1 MGLTF
6 LSPLLLAGAALVAI
20 PIVLHLVMRQ
30 LPKHVLFPAIRFIQ
44 RREQA
49 NRRQLRLRHLLL
61 LLLRAGAIVML
72 AAALARPSIKTEG
85 SLGSQEAPVAAAL
98 IFDTSP
104 RMAYRRDNQTRLDV
118 AREAGR
124 WLLTQL
130 PADSE
135 AAVLESEEPAGEFAV
150 DLGAAGQ
157 RIGRLKPAATAT
169 PLPEAVSNAVA
180 MLKKKEK
187 LRKEI
192 YVFTDLAAGAWPDD
206 KGKLLKAALAEA
218 GDIGLYVI
226 DVGLAEPQDF
236 ALADV
241 TVSPEV
247 SAKNGK
253 VRIQTDAIR
262 LGPDADRSV
271 AIYVLD
277 ASGNP
282 QPRGQQTIHWHAGER
297 TAIDFALG
305 GEEIGTHQGYVQ
317 IMGDDNLA
325 TDDVRYFTFDI
336 RPPFRV
342 LVAAPK
348 PADRY
353 SLFLTQAIAPQALRK
368 NGRARFECETVALD
382 QLMDRNLESYAAVC
396 LLDPAPLPPETW
408 QRLGN
413 YVRQGGGLAVWLG
426 RNAQPIDKFDDPL
439 ALALL
444 PGKPIDRVHA
454 DANGL
459 FLAPTNSDLSHPIMA
474 RFRPISKTVPW
485 NNFPVWEYW
494 RLAGVK
500 ETKGA
505 DVVLPYSDEQ
515 PALVERNVGRGRVL
529 LMTTSIS
536 DAASDPAAWSQLA
549 TGFQPWPF
557 VMLSNEMML
566 YLAGSGEERLNY
578 TVGDRVVLR
587 LEESQTQSV
596 FSLLL
601 SSAGQPG
608 AAPAAQ
614 DAAPLT
620 ADQANRTVSVPGTAA
635 PGNYRVRAGG
645 SEGGVDRG
653 FSANIKEEAT
663 NLARIQPAALDD
675 MLGAA
680 RYRLAHG
687 REEIDRSVSVG
698 RVGRELYPYMIC
710 IVALA
715 LALEHVLGNRFYRRI
730 DGPPAR
736 KAMGDSAA
744 QSPVATSSAA
754 PAASAP
760 PAPPPLAA
768 AP

>member
-104 RMAYRRDNQTRLDV
+104 RMAYRLDNQTRLDV
-118 AREAGR
+118 ARETGR

-169 PLPEAVSNAVA
+169 PLPEVVANAVA
-180 MLKKKEK
+180 LLKKKEK

-206 KGKLLKAALAEA
+206 KAKQLKAA
-218 GDIGLYVI
+218 IGRGGGHRPVHHRR
-226 DVGLAEPQDF
+226 GLAEPQDF
-236 ALADV
+236 ALADL

-253 VRIQTDAIR
+253 VRIQSAAIR

-277 ASGNP
+277 ANGNP
-282 QPRGQQTIHWHAGER
+282 QPRGQQTIHWHAGEQ

-325 TDDVRYFTFDI
+325 ADDVRYFTFDI

-348 PADRY
+348 PAERD
-353 SLFLTQAIAPQALRK
+353 SLFLTQAIAPQALRQK
-368 NGRARFECETVALD
+368 TAGPDSNAKPSALD
-382 QLMDRNLESYAAVC
+382 QLLDRNLESYAAVC

-426 RNAQPIDKFDDPL
+426 RNAQPIEKFDDPL
-439 ALALL
+439 ALVLL

-454 DANGL
+454 DQNGL
-459 FLAPTNSDLSHPIMA
+459 FLAPTHEDYSHPIMA
-474 RFRPISKTVPW
+474 RFRPIERTIPW
-485 NNFPVWEYW
+485 NNFPIWEYW
-494 RLAGVK
+494 RLAEQK
-500 ETKGA
+500 ENKNI
-505 DVVLPYSDEQ
+505 VVLPYSDGQ
-515 PALVERNVGRGRVL
+515 PALVERLVGRGRVL
-529 LMTTSIS
+529 MMTTSIS

-601 SSAGQPG
+601 
-608 AAPAAQ
+608 
-614 DAAPLT
+614 
-620 ADQANRTVSVPGTAA
+620 
-635 PGNYRVRAGG
+635 
-645 SEGGVDRG
+645 
-653 FSANIKEEAT
+653 
-663 NLARIQPAALDD
+663 
-675 MLGAA
+675 
-680 RYRLAHG
+680 
-687 REEIDRSVSVG
+687 
-698 RVGRELYPYMIC
+698 
-710 IVALA
+710 
-715 LALEHVLGNRFYRRI
+715 
-730 DGPPAR
+730 
-736 KAMGDSAA
+736 
-744 QSPVATSSAA
+744 
-754 PAASAP
+754 
-760 PAPPPLAA
+760 
-768 AP
+768 